1 MKFVT
6 AYIATGAVFLV
17 CDMVWLGLVAKGFY
31 RSRVGGLLLEDF
43 NLPAALAFYLIYLA
57 GVMLFAALPAFNAGS
72 WKVALAFGA
81 AFGFFAYATYD
92 LTNLATLRGWSVS
105 LTIVDIAWG
114 AVLTGT
120 SATLGYLAAK
130 FLHAS

>member
-1 MKFVT
+1 MRYFI

-31 RSRVGGLLLEDF
+31 RARIGGLLLDDF

-57 GVMLFAALPAFNAGS
+57 GIMVFAAQPAFNAGS
-72 WKVALAFGA
+72 WKTALAFGA

-105 LTIVDIAWG
+105 LTLLDIAWG
-114 AVLTGT
+114 AVLTGV
-120 SATLGYLAAK
+120 SAAAGYLAAN
-130 FLHAS
+130 FLHGP